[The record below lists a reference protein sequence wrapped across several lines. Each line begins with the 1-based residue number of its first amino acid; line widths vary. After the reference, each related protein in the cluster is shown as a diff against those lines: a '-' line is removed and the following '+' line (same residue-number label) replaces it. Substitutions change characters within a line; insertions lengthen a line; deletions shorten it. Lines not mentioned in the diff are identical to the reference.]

1 VLLVQRDRQHSLM
14 PGMWELP
21 EVKSLVSTEER
32 LFSVKHSITITDFT
46 VHVVSGEFE
55 NHSNK
60 HSRGTWVKISRLGKL
75 PLTGLTRKI
84 LRRAEII

>member
-1 VLLVQRDRQHSLM
+1 VQRDKDDGLM

-21 EVKSLVSTEER
+21 EVKSHPSPENR

-46 VHVVSGEFE
+46 VHVVNGGKSETA
-55 NHSNK
+55 
-60 HSRGTWVKISRLGKL
+60 TWVRITRLGTL

-84 LRRAEII
+84 LRRAAIIQ